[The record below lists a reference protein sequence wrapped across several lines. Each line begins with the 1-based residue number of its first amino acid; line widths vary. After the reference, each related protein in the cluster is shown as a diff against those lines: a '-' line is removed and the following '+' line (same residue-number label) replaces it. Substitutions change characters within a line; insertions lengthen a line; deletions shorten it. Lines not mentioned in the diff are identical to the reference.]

1 MPSAEASYD
10 GLKRLD
16 KKEKDTFVG
25 KCLSDIVL
33 VYYGNPSKRGVDYLI
48 QVIFNGH
55 PLYLMNFKGFRIIE
69 QEVYS
74 FLSG

>member
-33 VYYGNPSKRGVDYLI
+33 VYYGNPSKGVSI
-48 QVIFNGH
+48 T
-55 PLYLMNFKGFRIIE
+55 
-69 QEVYS
+69 
-74 FLSG
+74 